1 MINLYSVAVT
11 YISVLLVS
19 VKITLGITTNL
30 GLNNL
35 TLLAIQMT
43 YLISWSHLH
52 ELSYMNTFKFTAF
65 FTFIFVIPSQ
75 LRLHNRHTV
84 LLNN

>member
-1 MINLYSVAVT
+1 M
-11 YISVLLVS
+11 S

-30 GLNNL
+30 GLSNL

-43 YLISWSHLH
+43 YLIFWSHGH

-65 FTFIFVIPSQ
+65 LTLIFVIPSQ
-75 LRLHNRHTV
+75 LRLHKRHNV